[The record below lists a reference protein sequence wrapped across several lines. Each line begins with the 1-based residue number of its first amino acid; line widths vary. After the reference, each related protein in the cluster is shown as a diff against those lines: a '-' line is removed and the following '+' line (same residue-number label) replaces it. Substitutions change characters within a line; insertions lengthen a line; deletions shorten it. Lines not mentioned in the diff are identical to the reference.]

1 MRAPSGSRPSGSG
14 MRRFLEGR
22 GEVKKKKGSRRKQT
36 GRWFFYYFCSSL
48 LLLSLSLCFHVL
60 RGEREAKKATVIT
73 PSVSIINIVIAALLM
88 RPATAAWTAASSA
101 LGGWA
106 MSRRRCPVV
115 AAAAA
120 LHSSASTLSP
130 PRQQHQQHR
139 RGLPQP
145 ARAGAR
151 DAAMRELMA
160 SRDDARADSLK
171 SKAPLGEID

>member
-1 MRAPSGSRPSGSG
+1 
-14 MRRFLEGR
+14 
-22 GEVKKKKGSRRKQT
+22 
-36 GRWFFYYFCSSL
+36 
-48 LLLSLSLCFHVL
+48 
-60 RGEREAKKATVIT
+60 
-73 PSVSIINIVIAALLM
+73 M
-88 RPATAAWTAASSA
+88 RPATAARTVASSA

-106 MSRRRCPVV
+106 TTRRRSVAA

-120 LHSSASTLSP
+120 LHSSSSPLSP
-130 PRQQHQQHR
+130 PRQHQH

-171 SKAPLGEID
+171 SKAPLGKRIN